1 MERLQYYHCLLS
13 YLLLA
18 LRDPALCAKEIT
30 VTPAKPIVK
39 LGDAVTLTC
48 ETTCPQGRPRW
59 MELDE
64 SDATVNTTENRS
76 DLHIADVQLNHE
88 GKYTCTAAKCRTQKK
103 ETIQLRVYTLPVPV
117 LSTVPKNPV
126 SGQPFEV
133 KCTLTKV
140 FHRDCDHFEMHLF
153 HREKIEAELSKN
165 CDDGRFC
172 DYTQSSKDQ
181 MGTGNTDYQCE
192 AKLTIGPQ
200 TFLEKAF
207 LTIHFQDDADE
218 DDDDPRSTVMSFGPV
233 ETQTPEL
240 VNKEGEGQDDA
251 DGDDD
256 DPRSTVMSLT
266 TLSVGPVETQ
276 TTEPVN
282 KEGEGQDDADGD
294 DDDPRSTV
302 MSLTTLSVGPV
313 ETQTTEPVNKE
324 GEGQDDA
331 DGDDDDPRSTVMSLI
346 TLSVGPVETETSEP
360 VNKEGEGQDD
370 ADEDDDDPRS
380 TVMSLTTLSVG
391 PVETQT
397 SEPVNKEG
405 EGQDDADGDDD
416 DPRSTVMSLTTLSVG
431 PVETQTSEPV
441 NKEGEGQDDA
451 DEDDDD
457 PRSIVMSLIP
467 LSVGPVETQTSEPV
481 NKEGEGQALHQCDD
495 GLTVFSSSGGLQRHH
510 HGHGSTGLHSGI
522 PSLSLLPGL
531 PGSPNQTEETQ
542 FAPQW
547 S

>member
-218 DDDDPRSTVMSFGPV
+218 DDDDPRSTVMSFIPLSVGPV

-441 NKEGEGQDDA
+441 NKEGEGQ
-451 DEDDDD
+451 
-457 PRSIVMSLIP
+457 
-467 LSVGPVETQTSEPV
+467 VEASSAITTAMA
-481 NKEGEGQALHQCDD
+481 AL
-495 GLTVFSSSGGLQRHH
+495 
-510 HGHGSTGLHSGI
+510 GSTVGSLASLCFLGFLARLIKQRKRNSPPSG
-522 PSLSLLPGL
+522 PENHPDGC
-531 PGSPNQTEETQ
+531 
-542 FAPQW
+542 
-547 S
+547 

>member
-1 MERLQYYHCLLS
+1 SPGALADGRLQTQETITVTGDDHSHRRRSQSQETITVTGDYHSHRRLLKRTMERLQYYHCLLS

-59 MELDE
+59 KELDE

-76 DLHIADVQLNHE
+76 DLNLADVQPNHE
-88 GKYTCTAAKCRTQKK
+88 GKYTCIAAKCITQKK
-103 ETIQLRVYTLPVPV
+103 ETIQLRVYSLPVPV
-117 LSTVPKNPV
+117 LSTVPENPV

-200 TFLEKAF
+200 TFVEKAF
-207 LTIHFQDDADE
+207 LTIHF
-218 DDDDPRSTVMSFGPV
+218 
-233 ETQTPEL
+233 
-240 VNKEGEGQDDA
+240 QDDA

-313 ETQTTEPVNKE
+313 ETQT
-324 GEGQDDA
+324 
-331 DGDDDDPRSTVMSLI
+331 
-346 TLSVGPVETETSEP
+346 
-360 VNKEGEGQDD
+360 
-370 ADEDDDDPRS
+370 
-380 TVMSLTTLSVG
+380 
-391 PVETQT
+391 
-397 SEPVNKEG
+397 
-405 EGQDDADGDDD
+405 
-416 DPRSTVMSLTTLSVG
+416 
-431 PVETQTSEPV
+431 SEPV

-457 PRSIVMSLIP
+457 PRSIVMS
-467 LSVGPVETQTSEPV
+467 PVEASSAITTAMA
-481 NKEGEGQALHQCDD
+481 AL
-495 GLTVFSSSGGLQRHH
+495 
-510 HGHGSTGLHSGI
+510 GSTVGSLASLCFLGFLARLIKQRKRNSPPSG
-522 PSLSLLPGL
+522 PENHPDGC
-531 PGSPNQTEETQ
+531 
-542 FAPQW
+542 
-547 S
+547 